1 MRAVPVLRT
10 DASGGE
16 CARSAWWKRRN
27 WVRLGRSLRAWCQ
40 PGLTRRGCQLTLTP
54 VRELSGLSDAVD
66 SRDPAVGLAAVAAL
80 RDLVEELEELHVD
93 NARALGWSWQAIAE
107 ALGITRQSVHKKH
120 HVRRRRGR

>member
-1 MRAVPVLRT
+1 
-10 DASGGE
+10 
-16 CARSAWWKRRN
+16 
-27 WVRLGRSLRAWCQ
+27 
-40 PGLTRRGCQLTLTP
+40 
-54 VRELSGLSDAVD
+54 VRELSGLSTAVD

-120 HVRRRRGR
+120 HVRRRNRRR